1 MQVNFFATFRT
12 ITGKKTVFFD
22 LAENA
27 TAAELLQVI
36 VDTFPALGKHLM
48 VEEGQLRPHVHF
60 LVNGQDVQLLAEA
73 LQTPLKPQDMID
85 IFPPVAGGY

>member
-22 LAENA
+22 LGENT

-36 VDTFPALGKHLM
+36 VDTFPALSKHLM
-48 VEEGQLRPHVHF
+48 AGEGQLRPHVHF

-73 LQTPLKPQDMID
+73 LQTPLKPQDTID
-85 IFPPVAGGY
+85 LFPPVAGGY